1 MANIKIIKA
10 DISSINPLFN
20 RSDGKLMFET
30 SAFKLFTEAIYI
42 INSSDNTKV
51 PNRQKV
57 ESYLVYI
64 MSNVNNV
71 YSFQLYQY
79 LSHWTQLHNQTSR
92 NRGRG
97 AYL

>member
-30 SAFKLFTEAIYI
+30 SAFKLFTVAIYI

-71 YSFQLYQY
+71 
-79 LSHWTQLHNQTSR
+79 
-92 NRGRG
+92 
-97 AYL
+97 